1 MNVRHLVAA
10 LSLSILPMAA
20 HASAITDHAGR
31 IHSEPLSTRTAP
43 AFESVG
49 YAPIHDIRG
58 TSISMART
66 QAYLSHGVLDTSLPA
81 MTTDTPDVGH
91 RADW

>member
-1 MNVRHLVAA
+1 MNVRHLIAA
-10 LSLSILPMAA
+10 LTLSALPMAA

-31 IHSEPLSTRTAP
+31 VNSEPLSTRSAP
-43 AFESVG
+43 TFESVG
-49 YAPIHDIRG
+49 YTPIHDIRG

-66 QAYLSHGVLDTSLPA
+66 QAYLSHGVHETSLPA
-81 MTTDTPDVGH
+81 VATDTPDVGH